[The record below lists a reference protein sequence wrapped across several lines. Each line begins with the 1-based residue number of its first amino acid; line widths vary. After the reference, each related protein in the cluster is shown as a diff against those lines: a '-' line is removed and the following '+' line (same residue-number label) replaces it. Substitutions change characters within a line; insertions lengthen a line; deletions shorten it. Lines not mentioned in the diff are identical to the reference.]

1 MKKSLLGVVAVSL
14 VGTTL
19 ISSPVAASEDLNVK
33 DLENDSVVNE
43 VAYSEKDVLEA
54 IKSSD
59 GDTNII
65 LPYKKG
71 TVKLPPNYN
80 SKVVVNPVTG
90 ESFIKIKSEIST
102 RGAKKF
108 VIVNAFRYGGK
119 ALSKVTG
126 VVNDDVAVYIS
137 NNSGKIANAI
147 DGASAMIEGEI
158 LQALLNAGV
167 PLKYARNIAWAI
179 DLVFL

>member
-102 RGAKKF
+102 RGAK
-108 VIVNAFRYGGK
+108 N
-119 ALSKVTG
+119 
-126 VVNDDVAVYIS
+126 
-137 NNSGKIANAI
+137 
-147 DGASAMIEGEI
+147 
-158 LQALLNAGV
+158 LL
-167 PLKYARNIAWAI
+167 L
-179 DLVFL
+179 